1 MKFYYYSET
10 EIGIFSRL
18 RNRSKLNERSL
29 LVVIHMLLGVWGD
42 NFHNFFIL
50 FYQIWFC

>member
-18 RNRSKLNERSL
+18 RNRSKLVERSC
-29 LVVIHMLLGVWGD
+29 LVVIHLLLGAKSI
-42 NFHNFFIL
+42 IL
-50 FYQIWFC
+50 NIIWRVGG